1 MDIQALGAKYHDY
14 LIEMRRWFHANP
26 EVSCEEFNTSARIKE
41 ELDKMGIAW
50 RPCGLK
56 TGVMVTIEGGKP
68 GKRIML
74 REDIDALTVN
84 EETGLEYASKNP
96 GVMHACGHDCHIAIL
111 LAVAG
116 MLNEIK
122 DELCGTVVLAFQPAE
137 ENAKGAL
144 GMMQEGLLDGVDVC
158 FGMHVWSDIPSGKIS
173 VRDGAAM
180 ASADQ
185 FIIDIEGVS
194 GHGAT
199 PHLCADV
206 VPMTSAIIQS
216 LQTVVSREIDPTETA
231 VLTVGTIQAGT
242 RWNVIAG
249 KAQITG
255 TTRCFSNAVRDQ
267 FPEAI
272 ERIASQTAA
281 AYRGSVKCQYNG
293 MVPPTINDAKFAALV
308 RSSAKKVLGE
318 DALYDYPL
326 TMGGEDFG
334 YYQQKIPGV
343 MVLFGVGN
351 PACDA
356 VHPQHSCYYKVDED
370 ALIKGAMTHVQ
381 IACDF
386 LNG

>member
-26 EVSCEEFNTSARIKE
+26 EVSGEEFNTSARIKE

-56 TGVMVTIEGGKP
+56 TGVMATIEGSKP

-74 REDIDALTVN
+74 REDIDALTVQ

-96 GVMHACGHDCHIAIL
+96 GIMHACGHDCHISIL
-111 LAVAG
+111 LTVAA

-137 ENAKGAL
+137 EIAQGAL
-144 GMMQEGLLDGVDVC
+144 SMMQDGVLDGVDAC

-231 VLTVGTIQAGT
+231 VLTVGTIQAGS

-255 TTRCFSNAVRDQ
+255 TTRCFSNAVRAQ
-267 FPEAI
+267 FPD
-272 ERIASQTAA
+272 
-281 AYRGSVKCQYNG
+281 C
-293 MVPPTINDAKFAALV
+293 L
-308 RSSAKKVLGE
+308 
-318 DALYDYPL
+318 LYTSPSPRD
-326 TMGGEDFG
+326 
-334 YYQQKIPGV
+334 
-343 MVLFGVGN
+343 
-351 PACDA
+351 
-356 VHPQHSCYYKVDED
+356 
-370 ALIKGAMTHVQ
+370 
-381 IACDF
+381 
-386 LNG
+386 